1 MGDAPPG
8 QCVNS
13 LKHDARHAR
22 RDVLAPHS
30 APPRSLA
37 RPLPLLCD
45 WTYGAPPAL
54 LSTHA
59 RTGMTYRHG
68 TIELV
73 CPTCRSDLERRG
85 DPAGDEGTLV
95 CAGCTNV
102 YPVIFGIPDLRV
114 FPDPYISIEG
124 DQLKGRML
132 ASKFADVDLEGIART
147 YYHITP
153 ETPAPDVELNIRR
166 IRHAEKRAAATLD
179 SWDRLFGPVEGD
191 CLVDVGCGTAP
202 LLVAA
207 HTRFKSLV
215 GVDVSFRW
223 LVMAKRRFAD
233 AGIRVPLVAACG
245 EALPFREGLADVVA
259 MDSYLEITRD
269 PAGAAEEAAR
279 VLRPG
284 GRLLV
289 ATPNRFSI
297 GPDPHIGLPAGGFLP
312 AALVN
317 AIAKL
322 RMARPPL
329 RHLFSVR
336 SIRRLLL
343 RAGLSAVHV
352 DLPPVSD
359 AQLVAVGGGGQAAA
373 RAYNRLRTTPL
384 ARQLLFAVG
393 PILHASARRP

>member
-1 MGDAPPG
+1 
-8 QCVNS
+8 
-13 LKHDARHAR
+13 
-22 RDVLAPHS
+22 
-30 APPRSLA
+30 
-37 RPLPLLCD
+37 
-45 WTYGAPPAL
+45 
-54 LSTHA
+54 
-59 RTGMTYRHG
+59 MTYRHG

-85 DPAGDEGTLV
+85 DAGGDEGTLV

-132 ASKFADVDLEGIART
+132 ASRFAELDLEGIART

-166 IRHAEKRAAATLD
+166 LRNAEKRAAATLAA
-179 SWDRLFGPVEGD
+179 WDMLFGPVQGD

-207 HTRFKSLV
+207 RPRFKSLV

-223 LVMAKRRFAD
+223 LVMARRRLAD
-233 AGIRVPLVAACG
+233 AGISVPLVAACG
-245 EALPFREGLADVVA
+245 EALPFKEGIADVVA
-259 MDSYLEITRD
+259 MDSYLEITKD

-284 GRLLV
+284 GSLLI

-297 GPDPHIGLPAGGFLP
+297 GPDPHIGVPGGGLLPGW
-312 AALVN
+312 LVN

-329 RHLFSVR
+329 RHLFSARSLPRMVR
-336 SIRRLLL
+336 
-343 RAGLSAVHV
+343 RAGFDSVRV

-359 AQLVAVGGGGQAAA
+359 AQLAAVGGGGRSAA
-373 RAYNRLRTTPL
+373 RTYNRLRTAPV

-393 PILHASARRP
+393 PMLHASARRP